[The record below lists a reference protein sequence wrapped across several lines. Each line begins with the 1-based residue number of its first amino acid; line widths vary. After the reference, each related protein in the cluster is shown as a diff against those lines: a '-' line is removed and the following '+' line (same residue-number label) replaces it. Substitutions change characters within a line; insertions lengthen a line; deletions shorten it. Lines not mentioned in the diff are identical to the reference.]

1 MPTPLP
7 KHPIAVRREYL
18 IAAREVA
25 TRQPTDESV
34 ARLLALTQA
43 LFAIVCGEP
52 ELELRMVVPDDE
64 PTSN

>member
-1 MPTPLP
+1 MPIPLP

-18 IAAREVA
+18 EAAREVA

>member
-18 IAAREVA
+18 AAAHEVA
-25 TRQPTDESV
+25 TRQPTDENV

-43 LFAIVCGEP
+43 LFAIVCEEP
-52 ELELRMVVPDDE
+52 DLELRIVVPDVE
-64 PTSN
+64 PSNT

>member
-1 MPTPLP
+1 MPIPLP

-18 IAAREVA
+18 KAAREVA